1 VVSVETLPKITI
13 LSASVNMGRSTEM
26 FTESPNTFAGINK
39 IKMME
44 KYGIALY
51 FMDISVS

>member
-1 VVSVETLPKITI
+1 
-13 LSASVNMGRSTEM
+13 MGRSTEM
-26 FTESPNTFAGINK
+26 FTESPNTFVGINK

-51 FMDISVS
+51 FIDISVN

>member
-1 VVSVETLPKITI
+1 
-13 LSASVNMGRSTEM
+13 MGRSTEM
-26 FTESPNTFAGINK
+26 FTEAPNTFAGINK